1 MRSPRRRRKR
11 LLDVEDAAR
20 TRTVPRGCEAAHW
33 DAHNRRGPFSTA
45 ERYSIVDMIDP
56 RRSLSAPTPVSRA
69 EECGRGREGDVA
81 FGDAP
86 ITKYH
91 PRGPGLRLVKRYY
104 YTCAGSPA
112 RDWDPNTY
120 PRTGNSIR
128 QYRTVYPRRRARGPR
143 VPLPGRAGS
152 ISFGFAQERRLD
164 LIKEIEPETFG
175 CLFLAQNRLHPPS
188 RRVSPIEYWICT
200 VEYCLD
206 L

>member
-1 MRSPRRRRKR
+1 MSMRSPRRRRKR

-45 ERYSIVDMIDP
+45 ERYSIVDVIDP

-104 YTCAGSPA
+104 YTCAGSPRGIGTRIHTRTPYPYIA
-112 RDWDPNTY
+112 TAFFTVVFVNT
-120 PRTGNSIR
+120 PLNPDLATGFKTRKCNLNAILMRFRSK
-128 QYRTVYPRRRARGPR
+128 RARTNKPNE
-143 VPLPGRAGS
+143 
-152 ISFGFAQERRLD
+152 Q
-164 LIKEIEPETFG
+164 
-175 CLFLAQNRLHPPS
+175 CLS
-188 RRVSPIEYWICT
+188 
-200 VEYCLD
+200 
-206 L
+206 

>member
-104 YTCAGSPA
+104 YNVRGEPA
-112 RDWDPNTY
+112 RDWDPNIHT
-120 PRTGNSIR
+120 PAPVHKTVPSIR
-128 QYRTVYPRRRARGPR
+128 GVALAVRGCRCR
-143 VPLPGRAGS
+143 VAPDRFRLGLRSAG
-152 ISFGFAQERRLD
+152 
-164 LIKEIEPETFG
+164 
-175 CLFLAQNRLHPPS
+175 
-188 RRVSPIEYWICT
+188 
-200 VEYCLD
+200 
-206 L
+206 

>member
-1 MRSPRRRRKR
+1 MRSQRRRRKR

-104 YTCAGSPA
+104 YTCAGSP
-112 RDWDPNTY
+112 RGIGTREYIPPHRELNTTIPY
-120 PRTGNSIR
+120 PV
-128 QYRTVYPRRRARGPR
+128 YRVSEASRSRSAGAA
-143 VPLPGRAGS
+143 AGS
-152 ISFGFAQERRLD
+152 RRID
-164 LIKEIEPETFG
+164 FVWVCAGAPARFNKG
-175 CLFLAQNRLHPPS
+175 NRA
-188 RRVSPIEYWICT
+188 
-200 VEYCLD
+200 
-206 L
+206 

>member
-1 MRSPRRRRKR
+1 MRPR
-11 LLDVEDAAR
+11 
-20 TRTVPRGCEAAHW
+20 P
-33 DAHNRRGPFSTA
+33 GP
-45 ERYSIVDMIDP
+45 
-56 RRSLSAPTPVSRA
+56 
-69 EECGRGREGDVA
+69 CDVA

-91 PRGPGLRLVKRYY
+91 PRGPGLRLVKRNY
-104 YTCAGSPA
+104 YTCAGSPRGIGTRIHTPA
-112 RDWDPNTY
+112 PA
-120 PRTGNSIR
+120 

>member
-104 YTCAGSPA
+104 YTCAGSP
-112 RDWDPNTY
+112 RGIGTREYIPPHRELNTTIPY
-120 PRTGNSIR
+120 PVYRIR
-128 QYRTVYPRRRARGPR
+128 GVALAPRGPR

-152 ISFGFAQERRLD
+152 ISFGFAQRRLD
-164 LIKEIEPETFG
+164 LRA
-175 CLFLAQNRLHPPS
+175 L
-188 RRVSPIEYWICT
+188 Y
-200 VEYCLD
+200 
-206 L
+206 

>member
-45 ERYSIVDMIDP
+45 ERYSIVDVIDP

-104 YTCAGSPA
+104 YTCAGSPRGIGTRIHTPA
-112 RDWDPNTY
+112 PA
-120 PRTGNSIR
+120 

-175 CLFLAQNRLHPPS
+175 CLFLAQNLSTHHRGAYHP
-188 RRVSPIEYWICT
+188 
-200 VEYCLD
+200 
-206 L
+206 

>member
-1 MRSPRRRRKR
+1 MRG
-11 LLDVEDAAR
+11 E
-20 TRTVPRGCEAAHW
+20 
-33 DAHNRRGPFSTA
+33 
-45 ERYSIVDMIDP
+45 
-56 RRSLSAPTPVSRA
+56 
-69 EECGRGREGDVA
+69 
-81 FGDAP
+81 
-86 ITKYH
+86 
-91 PRGPGLRLVKRYY
+91 
-104 YTCAGSPA
+104 PA

-120 PRTGNSIR
+120 PRTGTIP
-128 QYRTVYPRRRARGPR
+128 YRLSEASRSRSRR

>member
-1 MRSPRRRRKR
+1 MRSQRRRRKR

-45 ERYSIVDMIDP
+45 ERYSIVDVIDP

-104 YTCAGSPA
+104 YTCAGSPRGIA
-112 RDWDPNTY
+112 DPNTY
-120 PRTGNSIR
+120 PTHRGTGRPGTRLTRSIWR
-128 QYRTVYPRRRARGPR
+128 CCFVLGYEWLCGWSRLARG
-143 VPLPGRAGS
+143 
-152 ISFGFAQERRLD
+152 RL
-164 LIKEIEPETFG
+164 
-175 CLFLAQNRLHPPS
+175 S
-188 RRVSPIEYWICT
+188 RY
-200 VEYCLD
+200 LD
-206 L
+206 TSCDHGPKTA

>member
-1 MRSPRRRRKR
+1 MSMRSPRRRRKR

-45 ERYSIVDMIDP
+45 ERYSIVDVIDP

-104 YTCAGSPA
+104 YTCAGSP
-112 RDWDPNTY
+112 RGIGTREYIPPHRELNTTIPY
-120 PRTGNSIR
+120 PVSRSIVSEASR
-128 QYRTVYPRRRARGPR
+128 SRSAGAA
-143 VPLPGRAGS
+143 AGS
-152 ISFGFAQERRLD
+152 RRIDFVWVCATPARFARALLISFNFALRPGVH
-164 LIKEIEPETFG
+164 EIDV
-175 CLFLAQNRLHPPS
+175 S
-188 RRVSPIEYWICT
+188 RRNGRPCRP
-200 VEYCLD
+200 
-206 L
+206 

>member
-45 ERYSIVDMIDP
+45 ERYSIVDVIDP

-91 PRGPGLRLVKRYY
+91 PRGPGLRLVKRVLLYVR
-104 YTCAGSPA
+104 GEPA
-112 RDWDPNTY
+112 RDCEQIGTRIHTPAPGTQYDKIR
-120 PRTGNSIR
+120 RTRSIAEASR
-128 QYRTVYPRRRARGPR
+128 SRSAGAA
-143 VPLPGRAGS
+143 AGS
-152 ISFGFAQERRLD
+152 RRIDFVWVCATPARFARALLISFNFALRPGVH
-164 LIKEIEPETFG
+164 EIDV
-175 CLFLAQNRLHPPS
+175 S
-188 RRVSPIEYWICT
+188 RRNGRPCRP
-200 VEYCLD
+200 
-206 L
+206 